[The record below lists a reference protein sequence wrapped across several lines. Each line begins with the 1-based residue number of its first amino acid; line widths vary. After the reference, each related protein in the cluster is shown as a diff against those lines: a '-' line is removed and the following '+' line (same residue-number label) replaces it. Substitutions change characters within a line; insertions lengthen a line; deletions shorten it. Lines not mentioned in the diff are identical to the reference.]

1 MRLVPTLWI
10 SLLLLLTGASPVWA
24 GGVLA
29 LTGEPVSHPWNH
41 GLEQGF
47 KKGANEAGL
56 FLPLSWRSFE
66 AAEWTDPTSGPTL
79 AALLGQSYKNNRPDL
94 ILVTDPATLEWATGD
109 GAAFVQGTP
118 LLVGLKTPL
127 SPAALTGEER
137 IGGMVSTPD
146 LELQLKAA
154 LQLFPQ
160 TQEVYVVNDPS
171 GPGALLKPLLTEPV
185 AHFRNLTFL
194 FLEGLD
200 FERLGRELNQLPQDS
215 LVLLGYSEALEQAQQ
230 LPALE
235 RPVPILPLFA
245 YQIPWGALGGP
256 VVSSFYL
263 GKNLAA
269 QAVPLLETKGG
280 GTVQQKSLLTWIYN
294 RHALKE
300 LGLERNQLQA
310 QALFWGPEENNHR
323 AWALSLSLFGCFVLG
338 LATFYLGYY
347 FWKKSQ
353 AERNLVHANRWLETQ
368 VNQSTDEMEHIYRRI
383 QQELGERKGAEQAL
397 FASEQRFKA
406 FVDHT
411 PVGILVSDPQG
422 QIEYANPA
430 LAAFFKIESD
440 SLVDK
445 PVTDFFPK
453 DLVVFGNDTGTQEE
467 LQPRE
472 WALNL
477 KGTKQVLL
485 SKTAIFSGPE
495 KERRAITFVV
505 DITGIK
511 RIETQLRRANEE
523 ARSAVKAKAEFL
535 ATMSHEI
542 RTPLNSVLGMS
553 NLLRDTHLDEDQ
565 QEYIEAITTS
575 GENLLNI
582 LNGILDYSKIEAGR
596 MEIHEGRVDPLNL
609 METVIEILNVQAEV
623 KGLDLACQMDS
634 EVPWSV
640 LADET
645 RLNQVLINLVGNAI
659 KFTEQGSVQL
669 VCRLDAAK
677 TSLEFQ
683 VRDTGIGIPQEYQDN
698 LFEAF
703 KQVDGSLSRKYGGT
717 GLGLAICKKLVLL
730 MGGRIWMESEPK
742 VGSNFSFTLPLKP
755 FKRELKN
762 FEKANDPAFLSKR
775 LLWVSDDLNKTK
787 VLLDP
792 LEQWG
797 LKVTVVN
804 SRFWSPQLLKESV
817 DLILVDRR
825 LTDLSLKPFL
835 AELKQAAPGPVLY
848 LKGEKEAK
856 KDPWSL
862 PWPMRRSF
870 LYGTLER
877 ALSGKLE
884 ENLGG
889 KKAAYPELAKLYPM
903 EILVA
908 DDNPLNL
915 RLTSKML
922 ERMGYVATTA
932 TDGEEAVQK
941 VVEGAFQL
949 VLMDI
954 QMPRMDGIMAT
965 HQIWDQ
971 MGNHRP
977 KILALT
983 ANAATEDL
991 LSYAAQ
997 GFDGYLTKPLMPQT
1011 LVDTLQM
1018 WGQFFQKQA
1027 LKTEP
1032 A

>member
-1 MRLVPTLWI
+1 
-10 SLLLLLTGASPVWA
+10 
-24 GGVLA
+24 
-29 LTGEPVSHPWNH
+29 
-41 GLEQGF
+41 
-47 KKGANEAGL
+47 
-56 FLPLSWRSFE
+56 
-66 AAEWTDPTSGPTL
+66 
-79 AALLGQSYKNNRPDL
+79 
-94 ILVTDPATLEWATGD
+94 
-109 GAAFVQGTP
+109 
-118 LLVGLKTPL
+118 
-127 SPAALTGEER
+127 
-137 IGGMVSTPD
+137 
-146 LELQLKAA
+146 
-154 LQLFPQ
+154 
-160 TQEVYVVNDPS
+160 
-171 GPGALLKPLLTEPV
+171 
-185 AHFRNLTFL
+185 
-194 FLEGLD
+194 
-200 FERLGRELNQLPQDS
+200 
-215 LVLLGYSEALEQAQQ
+215 
-230 LPALE
+230 
-235 RPVPILPLFA
+235 
-245 YQIPWGALGGP
+245 
-256 VVSSFYL
+256 
-263 GKNLAA
+263 
-269 QAVPLLETKGG
+269 
-280 GTVQQKSLLTWIYN
+280 
-294 RHALKE
+294 
-300 LGLERNQLQA
+300 
-310 QALFWGPEENNHR
+310 
-323 AWALSLSLFGCFVLG
+323 
-338 LATFYLGYY
+338 
-347 FWKKSQ
+347 
-353 AERNLVHANRWLETQ
+353 
-368 VNQSTDEMEHIYRRI
+368 
-383 QQELGERKGAEQAL
+383 
-397 FASEQRFKA
+397 
-406 FVDHT
+406 
-411 PVGILVSDPQG
+411 
-422 QIEYANPA
+422 
-430 LAAFFKIESD
+430 
-440 SLVDK
+440 
-445 PVTDFFPK
+445 
-453 DLVVFGNDTGTQEE
+453 
-467 LQPRE
+467 
-472 WALNL
+472 
-477 KGTKQVLL
+477 
-485 SKTAIFSGPE
+485 
-495 KERRAITFVV
+495 
-505 DITGIK
+505 
-511 RIETQLRRANEE
+511 
-523 ARSAVKAKAEFL
+523 
-535 ATMSHEI
+535 
-542 RTPLNSVLGMS
+542 
-553 NLLRDTHLDEDQ
+553 
-565 QEYIEAITTS
+565 
-575 GENLLNI
+575 
-582 LNGILDYSKIEAGR
+582 
-596 MEIHEGRVDPLNL
+596 
-609 METVIEILNVQAEV
+609 
-623 KGLDLACQMDS
+623 
-634 EVPWSV
+634 
-640 LADET
+640 
-645 RLNQVLINLVGNAI
+645 
-659 KFTEQGSVQL
+659 
-669 VCRLDAAK
+669 
-677 TSLEFQ
+677 
-683 VRDTGIGIPQEYQDN
+683 
-698 LFEAF
+698 
-703 KQVDGSLSRKYGGT
+703 VDGSLSRKYGGT

-835 AELKQAAPGPVLY
+835 AELKQAAPGPGLY